1 MSVTEAGISIPESR
15 SDLESLKRAWQLA
28 GPLKG
33 RVARGILLRFLQS
46 LMLGLS
52 FGVVVWVVTG
62 LAGGRPMTTIWILQ
76 ATGLMALSLL
86 GQVVLGYLSTRASWL
101 SSYEVAG
108 HLRLSILEKL
118 RHLPLGFHQAR
129 HRGDTVT
136 VLTSDM
142 QMLESFFSD
151 GLPRIAQALGLPV
164 AIFLVL
170 LSRDPLVALSAAISI
185 VVALPVFLGTS
196 RQLSRLGIKRQ
207 DMQAEAGARMIE
219 YVQGMGVVRA
229 FNQVA
234 QGQESFRKAI
244 DDFRDISIRMVVQ
257 LTLPMALFGMIVMLG
272 APLVIWVLGGRLDA
286 LAETGTAITALLL
299 LFSLYAPLL
308 SLLGVM
314 EAVRMAD
321 ASLIRM
327 DRILSAP
334 DLPVGADARPMGNEV
349 AFEGVRFGYAPDK
362 DVLHDVSF
370 RVPERTMTAIVGPSG
385 SGKSTI
391 LNLIPRFWDA
401 SAGRVTIGGADVA
414 RIGEEGLAELV
425 TVVFQQVYLFSGTIR
440 DNIAIGKP
448 GATDAEI
455 EEAARAAQAHDFI
468 TALPRRYETEVGE
481 GGHALSGGERQR
493 ISIAR
498 AILKDAPIVLM
509 DEATAAIDPTNERAI
524 QTGLARLV
532 EGRTLI
538 VVAHK
543 LSTIQSADQILVV
556 DDGRIVERGQH
567 EELLAR
573 DGLYAGLWSH
583 RARASGWRMG
593 G

>member
-76 ATGLMALSLL
+76 ASGLMALSLL

-196 RQLSRLGIKRQ
+196 RRLSRLGIKRQ

-244 DDFRDISIRMVVQ
+244 NDFRDISIRMVVQ

-272 APLVIWVLGGRLDA
+272 APLVIWILGGRLDA

-468 TALPRRYETEVGE
+468 TALPRGYETEVGE

-498 AILKDAPIVLM
+498 AILKDAPVVLM

-556 DDGRIVERGQH
+556 DNGRIVERGQH
-567 EELLAR
+567 EDLLAR

-583 RARASGWRMG
+583 RARASGWQMG